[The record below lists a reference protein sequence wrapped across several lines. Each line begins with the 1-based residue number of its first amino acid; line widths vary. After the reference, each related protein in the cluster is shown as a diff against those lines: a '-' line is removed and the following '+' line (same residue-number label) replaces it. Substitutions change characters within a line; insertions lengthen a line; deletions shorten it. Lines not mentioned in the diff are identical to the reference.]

1 MKTALIQLTH
11 KKAID
16 FLREMEEADLIR
28 VLNISR
34 FEEELNKNGDPLPP
48 AGYGYIHEPFS
59 EEDFSSDFPG
69 SFPPRDSQSTPES
82 SAP

>member
-34 FEEELNKNGDPLPP
+34 VEEEKKKDLAESG
-48 AGYGYIHEPFS
+48 GYAYVHES
-59 EEDFSSDFPG
+59 LTDEDLSTDFPG
-69 SFPPRDSQSTPES
+69 TLPPQDHNSPSED
-82 SAP
+82 APPL

>member
-34 FEEELNKNGDPLPP
+34 FEEERNNDGTALHPT
-48 AGYGYIHEPFS
+48 GYGYIHESFT
-59 EEDFSSDFPG
+59 EEDLSPDFPG
-69 SFPPRDSQSTPES
+69 AFPPNDPQSTPGS

>member
-34 FEEELNKNGDPLPP
+34 FEEEKPGETLADTGP
-48 AGYGYIHEPFS
+48 YGYIHES
-59 EEDFSSDFPG
+59 LYDEDLSPDFPG
-69 SFPPRDSQSTPES
+69 SFPPAEGQNPNEDSPR
-82 SAP
+82 